1 VEILTLDFCYGI
13 LSIILI
19 DLVLGGDNAIV
30 IGMAARNLPGALQKK
45 AIVWGTVGA
54 VIVRVSATFLVVGLL
69 KIPGIQFVGGAV
81 LIWIAYK
88 LLIEE
93 KKEEQQAKGH
103 TGFGAAVGTIVVADI
118 SMGMDNIIAVAGA
131 AHNNFSI
138 VIIGLLI
145 SIPIVVWGSTLIIK
159 LMDRFPVIVFLGAA
173 VIAYTGGS
181 MMMKDSLT
189 SHYVTNNHVL
199 QMGVAVA
206 IMAGVLV
213 TGKIWKTHRR
223 G

>member
-1 VEILTLDFCYGI
+1 MEILTLDFCYGI